1 MIPLAFQFDNL
12 SGFLTMGGHGVYVW
26 TAYAVSLVVL
36 SMLVVAPLRRSRKR
50 LLELGRRLQQEEAE

>member
-12 SGFLTMGGHGVYVW
+12 SSFLTMGGHGVYVW